1 MWNRV
6 EFMESVGSS
15 RLTGSEDFIKF
26 WGLTSREHTKKWIA
40 SALLRLMKAFL
51 WAKV

>member
-1 MWNRV
+1 
-6 EFMESVGSS
+6 MESVGSS
-15 RLTGSEDFIKF
+15 RLTGSEDFIKLS
-26 WGLTSREHTKKWIA
+26 GLTSREHTKKWIV